1 LQVQRLSPVSSRWEH
16 GSIQGGMVQEELR
29 VLNLYL
35 KAANRIL
42 TDLHLVRRRVLKPTP
57 TMTHFLQQS
66 YTS

>member
-1 LQVQRLSPVSSRWEH
+1 
-16 GSIQGGMVQEELR
+16 VQEELR